1 MMDINKASELLNI
14 LLAQTDKKRERKVYN
29 CFIRTLTSLEKRDLT
44 ENQLQLIE
52 EKLASLNLKATP
64 KNKKKYYKKRLSEFR
79 TFLKKEFSF
88 TTEKY
93 YTELGMIYGMIFGT
107 SIGLSIGT
115 AINPAFGTSIGM
127 SVGTGIGMAIGMM
140 YGARKDAEA
149 KRLGRVI

>member
-1 MMDINKASELLNI
+1 MMDIIKASEFLNT
-14 LLAQTDKKRERKVYN
+14 LRAQTDKKRERKVYN

-52 EKLASLNLKATP
+52 ENLASLTLKTP
-64 KNKKKYYKKRLSEFR
+64 TENKKKYYKQRLAEFKA
-79 TFLKKEFSF
+79 FLKKEFSF
-88 TTEKY
+88 TTEKH

-107 SIGLSIGT
+107 SIGLSIGV
-115 AINPAFGTSIGM
+115 AFDPVFGTSIGL
-127 SVGTGIGMAIGMM
+127 SVGTGIGMVFGMM